1 MLQDIGDKIYCS
13 DYLPDAIPNENDR
26 LIVFAGERMDR
37 MYLTDDNDIPRVSD
51 AKLSREQAGKLIY
64 LFSVSGERFW
74 LLMEEFSHD
83 FTEKP
88 GLSQKHLHSEV
99 EFLIP
104 DWRYFACTTAL
115 HLSYWYEHSRFC
127 GKCGKKLV
135 HSENERSMRCP
146 ECGSLKYP
154 DMSVAVIVGI
164 RDGDRIVLTRYAG
177 SRSGYYALVAGFME
191 IGETLEDTVH
201 REVME
206 ETGLKVKNLHYVG
219 CQPWG
224 YSRNVLV
231 GFYCDLDGSDSI
243 TRQESELAEAGWF
256 TRDKIPLRE
265 NLMSLTATM
274 MQTFKQGMD
283 DEAIKNSIYISRP
296 DHQI

>member
-1 MLQDIGDKIYCS
+1 MLQDIGDKIYRS
-13 DYLPDAIPNENDR
+13 DYKPDAVPKDEDR
-26 LIVFAGERMDR
+26 LIVFSKANL
-37 MYLTDDNDIPRVSD
+37 YLNNENDIPSIADGAISEAQRQS
-51 AKLSREQAGKLIY
+51 LIY
-64 LFSVSGERFW
+64 LFELAGENFW
-74 LLMEEFSHD
+74 LLPEENSAD
-83 FTEKP
+83 FDTKENLCAKN
-88 GLSQKHLHSEV
+88 LHAEV
-99 EFLIP
+99 EYLIP
-104 DWRYFACTTAL
+104 DWRYFGCTTAL
-115 HLSYWYEHSRFC
+115 HLAYWYEHSKFC
-127 GKCGKKLV
+127 GKCGSKLI
-135 HSENERSMRCP
+135 HSKHERSMKCP

-164 RDGDRIVLTRYAG
+164 RNGDKIVLTRYAG

-231 GFYCDLDGSDSI
+231 GFYCDLDGDDTI

-256 TRDKIPLRE
+256 SRDEIPLRE

-283 DEAIKNSIYISRP
+283 EDAIKNSIYTSRP
-296 DHQI
+296 DHQV